1 MAWASDRR
9 LWVLLSHRERC
20 IEAAPWRPPAFLL
33 HQMGTADPT
42 LHVLAHN
49 PPSHSSSSL
58 GFPLGSHL
66 QDQVPQ
72 SLSTSTKGGPHS
84 MVKLP
89 NHIQGPGLPHSHRTE
104 VPAELGSHFIWA
116 PRSPPRMPPPKFFHP
131 SSPESLCDPWPVHV
145 FRPLSTLI
153 DRSAHSLTPFPT
165 RLPASRGPCQ
175 SFRAVLPTLRTQH
188 PALSMVQGTW
198 SMNMSYLV
206 DWLVGCMNTGEEEGR
221 PSLLLNPESLP
232 QPWITASG
240 QYHFPG
246 SKCYCTRTVGP
257 LCFSTPPTP
266 DTGHLLIRLRHIQH

>member
-1 MAWASDRR
+1 MGLTSKTRFPRASA
-9 LWVLLSHRERC
+9 L
-20 IEAAPWRPPAFLL
+20 PPRV
-33 HQMGTADPT
+33 GPT
-42 LHVLAHN
+42 QWLNYPTIFKVQDFHIATE
-49 PPSHSSSSL
+49 P
-58 GFPLGSHL
+58 GS
-66 QDQVPQ
+66 PQ
-72 SLSTSTKGGPHS
+72 SWGPVS
-84 MVKLP
+84 Y
-89 NHIQGPGLPHSHRTE
+89 
-104 VPAELGSHFIWA
+104 WA
-116 PRSPPRMPPPKFFHP
+116 PSSPPLMPPPEFFHP

-175 SFRAVLPTLRTQH
+175 SFRAVLPTLRTRH
-188 PALSMVQGTW
+188 PAPSMVQGTW

-246 SKCYCTRTVGP
+246 
-257 LCFSTPPTP
+257 
-266 DTGHLLIRLRHIQH
+266 I